1 MLFRSVVNPPLRPK
15 HLRECVKQYQK
26 QQAKFLKK
34 FGHEQPS
41 NEVALLVCIDGVEMK
56 DSQKGGQGMFFPLSS
71 VSNVM
76 AHPETPE
83 YFAFA
88 TVVTGDSKHK
98 CHLFQ
103 QTKVPSSELIQSF
116 QAFM

>member
-1 MLFRSVVNPPLRPK
+1 
-15 HLRECVKQYQK
+15 
-26 QQAKFLKK
+26 
-34 FGHEQPS
+34 
-41 NEVALLVCIDGVEMK
+41 MK

-116 QAFM
+116 QAFMQRKVLTNTASQKHEFVVEWLLSNCGKTKTKF